1 MHWFRDIYWI
11 VASLVG
17 TTLMKKMDYHFLSF
31 QEFLI
36 ISQLGVGLADC
47 LLPTRWDS
55 VFWLA
60 PSEVFRKQSR
70 LVHMCP
76 VVSKKKKVLFACIV
90 VHTSASYSLSW
101 SLFHQNLEALAGQ
114 LWWRCTIFHHLLF
127 WAPWPIVDLCVNSYL
142 QENFLWEI
150 HSTCLKSEAPP
161 V

>member
-76 VVSKKKKVLFACIV
+76 VVSKKKKSAVCLYSCPYFCILQSFLISLPPESRSLGRTAVMEMHHFPPFIVLSTLTNCG
-90 VHTSASYSLSW
+90 SL
-101 SLFHQNLEALAGQ
+101 
-114 LWWRCTIFHHLLF
+114 C
-127 WAPWPIVDLCVNSYL
+127 
-142 QENFLWEI
+142 
-150 HSTCLKSEAPP
+150 
-161 V
+161 